1 MTAVPAQEFRHGLQG
16 RLPKRSK
23 SRAHIL
29 RLGPSHLPVWHQYPT
44 KKNAGERP
52 CTLSAA
58 LIAPMALLAL
68 SWFVLTP
75 PRAPRRTAPAFLQ
88 KIGIRS
94 VIYLCQE
101 EYSRQVP
108 PPVRDISWLL

>member
-1 MTAVPAQEFRHGLQG
+1 
-16 RLPKRSK
+16 
-23 SRAHIL
+23 
-29 RLGPSHLPVWHQYPT
+29 
-44 KKNAGERP
+44 
-52 CTLSAA
+52 
-58 LIAPMALLAL
+58 MALLAL

-108 PPVRDISWLL
+108 PRA